1 MHPDKIL
8 QAASPGYDPGSRAA
22 FVQQE
27 KILVKKIGQSYKVP
41 YPIFC
46 VSYERIRI
54 ITDIP
59 IITAVVIMA

>member
-1 MHPDKIL
+1 MNPPQL
-8 QAASPGYDPGSRAA
+8 PGCDPGGRAA
-22 FVQQE
+22 FMQQE
-27 KILVKKIGQSYKVP
+27 KILVKKIGQSSKAL

-46 VSYERIRI
+46 VSYERISII